1 MAVEQLVDKLFDAL
15 PFIPGQGYPVAMQH
29 RHISPLQPDQEVFPR
44 VATGI
49 VGTIFVGHF
58 ISIHGLFPQFVRRF
72 SIHAIEAVDST
83 RGNAGIYITD
93 IPVAVFTDKRGHS
106 VYPVLT
112 PRGYT
117 RINAVDKPVAVF
129 TNDRHG
135 TVYTIFTFQRVEEI
149 LDGCTRLFPFTSNH
163 NSKADIPG
171 S

>member
-15 PFIPGQGYPVAMQH
+15 PFIPGQGYPVAMQY

-72 SIHAIEAVDST
+72 SIHAVDAVSPVDSP
-83 RGNAGIYITD
+83 RGNAGIDTTD

-106 VYPVLT
+106 VYTVPT
-112 PRGYT
+112 PRGDT
-117 RINAVDKPVAVF
+117 RIIPVDKPVAVF
-129 TNDRHG
+129 TNNRHG
-135 TVYTIFTFQRVEEI
+135 TVYPIYTFQRVKEI
-149 LDGCTRLFPFTSNH
+149 LDGCTRLFPVH
-163 NSKADIPG
+163 L
-171 S
+171 